1 MWRMFCFV
9 VASFACLAFAGHSE
23 ARPVRAPPA
32 AGKNAAIPDSDR
44 VAIEFDLAW
53 TGDYTALIT
62 GTAEDNEKVTAA
74 IKSFQK
80 NRRFK
85 ETGALNP
92 QERPVLAAAAKAKQT
107 QVGWTIVDDAST
119 GARLGIPAKHTPTKA
134 QGKSGTRWS
143 SAQGQIIIETFKV
156 REPGTTLASVYDQ
169 QRKEPG
175 TRRLENNVLR
185 PDFFVLS
192 GMQGLK
198 RFSVRGDFKEG
209 EVRGVT
215 SLYDQAT
222 ENIMDPVA
230 VVIASA
236 FSAFSGTGL
245 LAEIAP
251 SPRRKVEYG
260 TGIVASAAGD
270 VVTDRN
276 LLDGCDTIVVSGYGD
291 AARVAE
297 EPGAGLALLRVYG
310 GVALAPAAFMGDART
325 ETELT
330 LFGIADPQS
339 QAGGGTISAVAAK
352 LNGDVLEPAPPPGF
366 AGAAAVDA
374 HGQLAGMVS
383 LKTPAVAS
391 TAAAGPL
398 QGKLVAASAIRTFLD
413 AQGLPAP
420 ADAGKVKDSLVR
432 VVCVRR

>member
-23 ARPVRAPPA
+23 ARPVRTSPA

-53 TGDYTALIT
+53 AGDYTALIT
-62 GTAEDNEKVTAA
+62 GTAEDNEKITAA

-80 NRRFK
+80 NRRLK
-85 ETGALNP
+85 ETGVLNP
-92 QERPVLAAAAKAKQT
+92 QERPLLAGAAKAKQA
-107 QVGWTIVDDAST
+107 QVGWTLVDDAGT
-119 GARLGIPAKHTPTKA
+119 GARLGIPAKHTPNKA
-134 QGKSGTRWS
+134 QGKTGTRWS
-143 SAQGQIIIETFKV
+143 SNQGQIVIETFKV
-156 REPGTTLASVYDQ
+156 REPGTTLANVYDQ

-175 TRRLENNVLR
+175 TRRLENNLLR

-198 RFSVRGDFKEG
+198 RFYVRGDFKDG

-215 SLYDQAT
+215 ILYDQAT

-245 LAEIAP
+245 LAQIAP
-251 SPRRKVEYG
+251 LPRHKVEYG
-260 TGIVASAAGD
+260 TGIVASATGD

-276 LLDGCDTIVVSGYGD
+276 LLDGCNTIVVNGYGD

-297 EPGAGLALLRVYG
+297 EPGAGLALLRVFG
-310 GVALAPAAFMGDART
+310 GVALAPAAFTADALT
-325 ETELT
+325 ETDLT
-330 LFGIADPQS
+330 LFGIADPHS
-339 QAGGGTISAVAAK
+339 QAGGGAISAATAK
-352 LNGDVLEPAPPPGF
+352 LNGDTLEPAPPPGF
-366 AGAAAVDA
+366 AGAAAVGG

-383 LKTPAVAS
+383 LKTSAVAS
-391 TAAAGPL
+391 TVAAGPL
-398 QGKLVAASAIRTFLD
+398 QGKLVAASAIRIFLE
-413 AQGLPAP
+413 AQGLSAP
-420 ADAGKVKDSLVR
+420 AAAANAKDSLVR

>member
-1 MWRMFCFV
+1 V
-9 VASFACLAFAGHSE
+9 L
-23 ARPVRAPPA
+23 P
-32 AGKNAAIPDSDR
+32 
-44 VAIEFDLAW
+44 
-53 TGDYTALIT
+53 
-62 GTAEDNEKVTAA
+62 
-74 IKSFQK
+74 
-80 NRRFK
+80 
-85 ETGALNP
+85 P
-92 QERPVLAAAAKAKQT
+92 QERALLAGAAKAKQA

-119 GARLGIPAKHTPTKA
+119 GARLGIPAKHTPNQA
-134 QGKSGTRWS
+134 PGKTGTRWS
-143 SAQGQIIIETFKV
+143 SAQGQIVIETFKV
-156 REPGTTLASVYDQ
+156 REPGTTLANVYDQ

-198 RFSVRGDFKEG
+198 RFYVRGDFKDG

-215 SLYDQAT
+215 ILYDQAT

-245 LAEIAP
+245 LAQIAP

-270 VVTDRN
+270 VVTDGS
-276 LLDGCDTIVVSGYGD
+276 LFDGCNTIVVNGYGD

-297 EPGAGLALLRVYG
+297 EPGAGIVLLRVYG
-310 GVALAPAAFMGDART
+310 GVALAPAAFAGDART

-339 QAGGGTISAVAAK
+339 QAGGATISAATAK

-398 QGKLVAASAIRTFLD
+398 QGKLVVASAIRTFLD
-413 AQGLPAP
+413 ARGLPTP
-420 ADAGKVKDSLVR
+420 AAAANAKDALVR
-432 VVCVRR
+432 VICARR

>member
-1 MWRMFCFV
+1 MWPMFYFV

-23 ARPVRAPPA
+23 ARPVRTPPA

-80 NRRFK
+80 NRRLK
-85 ETGALNP
+85 ETGVLTP
-92 QERPVLAAAAKAKQT
+92 QERAVLAGAAKAKQA

-119 GARLGIPAKHTPTKA
+119 GAQLGIPAKHTPNQA
-134 QGKSGTRWS
+134 PGKSGTRWS
-143 SAQGQIIIETFKV
+143 SAQGQIVIETFKV
-156 REPGTTLASVYDQ
+156 REPGTTLANVYDQ

-175 TRRLENNVLR
+175 TRRLETNVLR

-198 RFSVRGDFKEG
+198 RFFARGDFKDG

-215 SLYDQAT
+215 ILYDQAT

-230 VVIASA
+230 VVIAST

-245 LAEIAP
+245 LAQVVP

-270 VVTDRN
+270 VVTDGS
-276 LLDGCDTIVVSGYGD
+276 LLEGCNTIVVNGYGD

-310 GVALAPAAFMGDART
+310 GVALAPAAFADDSRT

-339 QAGGGTISAVAAK
+339 QAGGATISAATAK

-374 HGQLAGMVS
+374 HGRLAGMVS

-413 AQGLPAP
+413 AQGLPTP
-420 ADAGKVKDSLVR
+420 AAAANAKDALVR
-432 VVCVRR
+432 VICARR